1 MLALNK
7 QKVINGLEPDLWVKR
22 YADFLF
28 NYGISRVNDPIIVE
42 DLVQE
47 TFLSAVKSA
56 KNFKGQSTEKTWLT
70 AIFKRKIVDHYRK
83 INSKKAKLETPMN
96 RLSEER
102 RAMIADGG
110 VTEAFE
116 VGDAEIER
124 QELAS
129 ALQSCIMDL
138 KGNQLKVF
146 QMKTIEQMDT
156 EEICNE
162 LGISA
167 SNVWVLLH
175 RARVQLKNC
184 MKQKWYYED

>member
-1 MLALNK
+1 MLTLEE
-7 QKVINGLEPDLWVKR
+7 QKSINGLEPNFWVKR

-28 NYGISRVNDPIIVE
+28 NYGISRVSDPIIVE

-47 TFLSAVKSA
+47 TFLSAIKSA

-83 INSKKAKLETPMN
+83 INSRKAQLETPMN
-96 RLSEER
+96 KLSEER
-102 RAMIADGG
+102 RAMIEGGG

-116 VGDAEIER
+116 MGDADIER

-146 QMKTIEQMDT
+146 QMKTIYQMET

-184 MKQKWYYED
+184 MNEKWYYED